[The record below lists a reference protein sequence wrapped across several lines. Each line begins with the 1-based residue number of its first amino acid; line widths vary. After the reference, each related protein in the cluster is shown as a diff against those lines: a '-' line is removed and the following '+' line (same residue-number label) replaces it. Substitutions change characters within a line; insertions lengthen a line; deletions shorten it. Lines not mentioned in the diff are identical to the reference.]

1 MGSTYLNGLIVGL
14 AFIVA
19 IGPQNAFVLK
29 SGLSRKNVFTI
40 SFICAASDAVLI
52 LGGIA
57 GLDQLLIKFP
67 SLLDILRYGGAAFL
81 LFYGLVSARS
91 ALKGGG
97 GLEAEGQQMP
107 LKSAVLICLALTWL
121 NPHVYLDTVVLLSS
135 IALQSQAP
143 LIFGLGAMS
152 GSFLFFFSLGY
163 GAKYLA
169 PIFRSPA
176 SWRILDLLI
185 CAIMWKLAVNLLFF
199 I

>member
-67 SLLDILRYGGAAFL
+67 SLLDIFRYGGAAFL

-169 PIFRSPA
+169 PIFRKPA
-176 SWRILDLLI
+176 SWRILDLVI
-185 CAIMWKLAVNLLFF
+185 CAIMWTIALKLLFF
-199 I
+199 N

>member
-1 MGSTYLNGLIVGL
+1 MASTYLNGLVVGL

-29 SGLSRKNVFTI
+29 SGLLRQNVFTI

-52 LGGIA
+52 LSGIV
-57 GLDQLLIKFP
+57 GLDRLLINFP
-67 SLLDILRYGGAAFL
+67 SLLEVFRYGGVAFL

-91 ALKGGG
+91 ALKGGCE
-97 GLEAEGQQMP
+97 LQAEGRQMH
-107 LKSAVLICLALTWL
+107 LSAVLICLALTWL

-152 GSFLFFFSLGY
+152 GSFYSFSL
-163 GAKYLA
+163 
-169 PIFRSPA
+169 
-176 SWRILDLLI
+176 
-185 CAIMWKLAVNLLFF
+185 
-199 I
+199 

>member
-1 MGSTYLNGLIVGL
+1 MASTYLNGLVVGL

-29 SGLSRKNVFTI
+29 SGLLRQNVFTI

-52 LGGIA
+52 LSGIV
-57 GLDQLLIKFP
+57 GLDWLLIKFP
-67 SLLDILRYGGAAFL
+67 SLLEVFRYGGAAFL

-91 ALKGGG
+91 ALKGGC
-97 GLEAEGQQMP
+97 GLEAEGWQMP

-169 PIFRSPA
+169 PIFRNAA

-199 I
+199 N

>member
-29 SGLSRKNVFTI
+29 SGLLRQNVFII
-40 SFICAASDAVLI
+40 SFICAASDALLI

-57 GLDQLLIKFP
+57 GLDRLLIKFP
-67 SLLDILRYGGAAFL
+67 RLLDVFRYGGAAFL
-81 LFYGLVSARS
+81 LFYGFVSARS
-91 ALKGGG
+91 VLKRGG
-97 GLEAEGQQMP
+97 GLEAEGWRIS

-143 LIFGLGAMS
+143 FIFGLGAMS

-169 PIFRSPA
+169 PIFRNPA
-176 SWRILDLLI
+176 LWRILDLAI
-185 CAIMWKLAVNLLFF
+185 CAIMWTIALKLLFF
-199 I
+199 N

>member
-29 SGLSRKNVFTI
+29 SGLLRQNVFII
-40 SFICAASDAVLI
+40 SFICAASDALLI

-57 GLDQLLIKFP
+57 GLDRLLIKFP
-67 SLLDILRYGGAAFL
+67 RLLDVFRYGGAAFL
-81 LFYGLVSARS
+81 LFYGFVSARS
-91 ALKGGG
+91 ALKRGG
-97 GLEAEGQQMP
+97 GLEAEGWRIS

-121 NPHVYLDTVVLLSS
+121 NPHVYLDTVVLLSY
-135 IALQSQAP
+135 IALQSKAP
-143 LIFGLGAMS
+143 FIFGLGAMS

-169 PIFRSPA
+169 PIFRNPA
-176 SWRILDLLI
+176 LWRILDLAI
-185 CAIMWKLAVNLLFF
+185 CAIMWTIALKLLFF
-199 I
+199 N

>member
-1 MGSTYLNGLIVGL
+1 MGVVYFNGLIIGL

-29 SGLSRKNVFTI
+29 SGLLRQHVFIT
-40 SFICAASDAVLI
+40 SLICAASDAVLI

-57 GLDQLLIKFP
+57 GLDRLLIKFP
-67 SLLDILRYGGAAFL
+67 ILLDVFRYGGAAFL

-91 ALKGGG
+91 ALKGGIS
-97 GLEAEGQQMP
+97 LEAIGQRMS
-107 LKSAVLICLALTWL
+107 LKSAVLICLTLTWL

-135 IALQSQAP
+135 IALQSKAP
-143 LIFGLGAMS
+143 LIFGLGAIS

-169 PIFRSPA
+169 PIFCNPF
-176 SWRILDLLI
+176 SWRILDLAI
-185 CAIMWKLAVNLLFF
+185 CVIMWTIALQLLFSG
-199 I
+199 

>member
-1 MGSTYLNGLIVGL
+1 MALTYLNGLIVGL

-29 SGLSRKNVFTI
+29 SGLLRQNIFTI
-40 SFICAASDAVLI
+40 SFICAASDTVLI
-52 LGGIA
+52 LGGIV
-57 GLDQLLIKFP
+57 GLDRLIIKFP
-67 SLLDILRYGGAAFL
+67 SLLDVFRYSGAAFL

-97 GLEAEGQQMP
+97 GLEAEGRQMP

-121 NPHVYLDTVVLLSS
+121 NPHVYLDTVILLSA

-169 PIFRSPA
+169 PIFRKPA
-176 SWRILDLLI
+176 SWRILDLII
-185 CAIMWKLAVNLLFF
+185 CAIMWTIALKLLFF
-199 I
+199 G

>member
-1 MGSTYLNGLIVGL
+1 MASTYLNGLVVGL

-29 SGLSRKNVFTI
+29 SGLLRQNVFTI

-52 LGGIA
+52 LSGIV
-57 GLDQLLIKFP
+57 GLDRLLINFP
-67 SLLDILRYGGAAFL
+67 SLLEVFRYVGAAFL

-97 GLEAEGQQMP
+97 GLEAEGPQIP

-169 PIFRSPA
+169 PIFRKPA
-176 SWRILDLLI
+176 SWRILDLVI
-185 CAIMWKLAVNLLFF
+185 CAIMWTIALKLLFF
-199 I
+199 N

>member
-1 MGSTYLNGLIVGL
+1 MWSTYLNGLIVGL

-29 SGLSRKNVFTI
+29 SGLLRQNVFTI

-52 LGGIA
+52 LSGIV
-57 GLDQLLIKFP
+57 GLDRLLIKFP
-67 SLLDILRYGGAAFL
+67 SLLDVFRYGGAAFL
-81 LFYGLVSARS
+81 FFYGFVSARS

-97 GLEAEGQQMP
+97 GLEPEGWRMP

-143 LIFGLGAMS
+143 LIFGLGAIS

-169 PIFRSPA
+169 PIFRNPA
-176 SWRILDLLI
+176 SWRILDLVI
-185 CAIMWKLAVNLLFF
+185 CAIMWTIALKLLFF
-199 I
+199 

>member
-1 MGSTYLNGLIVGL
+1 MGATYLNGLIVGL

-29 SGLSRKNVFTI
+29 SGLLRQNVFTI

-52 LGGIA
+52 LSGIV
-57 GLDQLLIKFP
+57 GLDRLLINFP
-67 SLLDILRYGGAAFL
+67 SLLEVFRYGGAAFL

-91 ALKGGG
+91 ALKGGC
-97 GLEAEGQQMP
+97 GLQAEGRQMP

-169 PIFRSPA
+169 PIFRKSA
-176 SWRILDLLI
+176 SWRILDLAI
-185 CAIMWKLAVNLLFF
+185 CAIMWTIALKLLFF
-199 I
+199 N

>member
-1 MGSTYLNGLIVGL
+1 MGATYLNGLIVGL

-29 SGLSRKNVFTI
+29 SGLLRQHVFMI
-40 SFICAASDAVLI
+40 SFTCAASDAVLI

-67 SLLDILRYGGAAFL
+67 DLLDVFRYCGAAFL
-81 LFYGLVSARS
+81 LFYGLISARS
-91 ALKGGG
+91 ALKGGS
-97 GLEAEGQQMP
+97 GLEVQGQRMP
-107 LKSAVLICLALTWL
+107 LKTAFLICLALTWL
-121 NPHVYLDTVVLLSS
+121 NPHVYLDTFILLSS
-135 IALQSQAP
+135 IALQSPAP

-169 PIFRSPA
+169 PIFRNAA

-199 I
+199 N

>member
-97 GLEAEGQQMP
+97 GLEAEGQQTP

-169 PIFRSPA
+169 PIFRKPA
-176 SWRILDLLI
+176 SWRILDLVI
-185 CAIMWKLAVNLLFF
+185 CAIMWTIALKLLFF
-199 I
+199 N

>member
-29 SGLSRKNVFTI
+29 SGLLRQNVFMI

-57 GLDQLLIKFP
+57 GLDRLLIKFP
-67 SLLDILRYGGAAFL
+67 SLLGVFRYGGAAFL
-81 LFYGLVSARS
+81 LFYGLVSMRS
-91 ALKGGG
+91 ALKGGA
-97 GLEAEGQQMP
+97 GLEAEGQRMS

-121 NPHVYLDTVVLLSS
+121 NPHVYLDTFVLLSS

-143 LIFGLGAMS
+143 FIFGLGAMS

-169 PIFRSPA
+169 PIFRNPT
-176 SWRILDLLI
+176 SWRILDLAI
-185 CAIMWKLAVNLLFF
+185 CAIMWTIALKLLLSK
-199 I
+199 

>member
-1 MGSTYLNGLIVGL
+1 MGATYLNGLIVGL

-29 SGLSRKNVFTI
+29 SGLLRQHVFMI
-40 SFICAASDAVLI
+40 SFTCAASDAVLI

-67 SLLDILRYGGAAFL
+67 DLMDVFRYCGAAFL
-81 LFYGLVSARS
+81 LFYGLISARS
-91 ALKGGG
+91 ALKGGS
-97 GLEAEGQQMP
+97 GLEVQGQRMP
-107 LKSAVLICLALTWL
+107 LKTAFLICLALTWL
-121 NPHVYLDTVVLLSS
+121 NPHVYLDTFILLSS
-135 IALQSQAP
+135 IALQSPAP

-169 PIFRSPA
+169 PIFRKST
-176 SWRILDLLI
+176 SWRILDLTI
-185 CAIMWKLAVNLLFF
+185 CAIMWTIALKLLFYN
-199 I
+199 

>member
-169 PIFRSPA
+169 PIFRKPA
-176 SWRILDLLI
+176 SWRILDLVI
-185 CAIMWKLAVNLLFF
+185 CAIMWTIALKLLFF
-199 I
+199 N